1 MDRQLLLRELRLLD
15 FRCFHERQTARLAPL
30 TFLVGDNSTG
40 KTSFLAAIR
49 ALCEVAAERIEPDF
63 RKPPYDLGGFPGI
76 AHSRGG
82 RGGRANSFEI
92 GLTGDVARQQLK
104 FDVEF
109 VSQADV
115 PTPAEMSWKMNDVW
129 IKAVLKETRF
139 IVDFGSE
146 DGSWRFTTTEL
157 AYGDRWFIF
166 PVFFYQVLSGIGD
179 DDESWGTF
187 EKLSGSLN
195 KPGKESAKKFSH
207 LLDHFRQMFWKG
219 QPFAGAPIRSS
230 PRRTYDPTRPSR
242 DPEGAY
248 VPTYLA
254 SMSYREKG
262 KWNRLKK
269 MMEAFGQDAGLF
281 DEIGVRPLGNTA
293 GGPFQMQIRKFG
305 TRNKG
310 PKRNLI
316 DVGYGVSQTLPV
328 VAELFRPDGPPVF
341 LFQQPEVHLHPRAQ
355 AALGG
360 LFCET
365 AARGRQLIVETH
377 SEYIIDRVR
386 MDVRDGKANL
396 KPADVSILFF
406 ERSNLD
412 VRIHSLRYDERGN
425 VLNAPDSYGQ
435 FFMDEMRRSVGL

>member
-1 MDRQLLLRELRLLD
+1 MDRRLLLRELRLSD

-30 TFLVGDNSTG
+30 TFLVGENSTG

-49 ALCEVAAERIEPDF
+49 ALSEVAAEGIEPDF

-92 GLTGDVARQQLK
+92 GLSEGAARQQLK
-104 FDVEF
+104 FGVEF

-115 PTPAEMSWKMNDVW
+115 PTPAAMSWKMNDVW
-129 IKAVLKETRF
+129 IKAVLKESKF
-139 IVDFGSE
+139 IVDFGSD

-157 AYGDRWFIF
+157 AYENRWSSF
-166 PVFFYQVLSGIGD
+166 PLFFSRALSGIGD
-179 DDESWGTF
+179 DDEARGAF
-187 EKLSGSLN
+187 EKLSGSSN
-195 KPGKESAKKFSH
+195 KPEKESTKKFSH
-207 LLDHFRQMFWKG
+207 LLDQFRERFRAG
-219 QPFAGAPIRSS
+219 QPFAGAPIRSI
-230 PRRTYDPTRPSR
+230 PLRTYDPTRPLR

-254 SMSYREKG
+254 NMSYREKR
-262 KWNRLKK
+262 KWNRIKK
-269 MMEAFGQDAGLF
+269 VMEAFGQDAGLF

-310 PKRNLI
+310 PMRNLI

-328 VAELFRPDGPPVF
+328 VAELFRPDGPSVF

-365 AARGRQLIVETH
+365 AASGRQLIVETH
-377 SEYIIDRVR
+377 SEYIVDRVR
-386 MDVRDGKANL
+386 MDVRDGRADL

-406 ERSNLD
+406 ERSNFD
-412 VRIHSLRYDERGN
+412 VRIHSLGYDERGN
-425 VLNAPDSYGQ
+425 VLNAPGSYGQ

>member
-1 MDRQLLLRELRLLD
+1 MDQRLLLRELRLSD

-30 TFLVGDNSTG
+30 TFLVGENSTG

-49 ALCEVAAERIEPDF
+49 ALSEVAAEGIEPDF

-92 GLTGDVARQQLK
+92 GLSEGAARQQLK
-104 FDVEF
+104 FDMEF
-109 VSQADV
+109 VSEANV
-115 PTPAEMSWKMNDVW
+115 PTPAAMSWKMNDVW
-129 IKAVLKETRF
+129 IKAVLKESKF
-139 IVDFGSE
+139 IVDFGSD
-146 DGSWRFTTTEL
+146 DGSWHFTTMEL
-157 AYGDRWFIF
+157 AYENRWSSF
-166 PVFFYQVLSGIGD
+166 PLFFSRALSGIGD
-179 DDESWGTF
+179 DDEARGAF
-187 EKLSGSLN
+187 EKLSGSSN
-195 KPGKESAKKFSH
+195 KPEKESIKKFSH
-207 LLDHFRQMFWKG
+207 LLDQFRERFRAG

-230 PRRTYDPTRPSR
+230 PLRTYDPTRPSR

-262 KWNRLKK
+262 KWNRIKK
-269 MMEAFGQDAGLF
+269 MLEAFGQDAGLF

-365 AARGRQLIVETH
+365 VARGRQLIVETH

-386 MDVRDGKANL
+386 MDVRDGRADL

>member
-1 MDRQLLLRELRLLD
+1 MDQRHLLRELRLLE
-15 FRCFHERQTARLAPL
+15 FRCFHARQTARLAPL

-49 ALCEVAAERIEPDF
+49 ALFEVAAEGIEPDF

-92 GLTGDVARQQLK
+92 GLSGGAPRQQLK

-115 PTPAEMSWKMNDVW
+115 PTPAAMSWKMDDVW
-129 IKAVLKETRF
+129 IKAVLKETKF
-139 IVDFGSE
+139 IVDFGSKN
-146 DGSWRFTTTEL
+146 GSWRFTTSEV
-157 AYGDRWFIF
+157 AFENRWLFFPYIF
-166 PVFFYQVLSGIGD
+166 AQVIRGFV
-179 DDESWGTF
+179 DDEESRGTF
-187 EKLSGSLN
+187 EKLSGPLN
-195 KPGKESAKKFSH
+195 KPEKEDAKKQSD
-207 LLDHFRQMFWKG
+207 LLGHFRQMFWTSR
-219 QPFAGAPIRSS
+219 PFAGAPIRSS
-230 PRRTYDPTRPSR
+230 PRRTYDPTRPLR

-269 MMEAFGQDAGLF
+269 KLEAFGQDSGLF

-293 GGPFQMQIRKFG
+293 GGPFQVQIRKFG
-305 TRNKG
+305 TINKG

-328 VAELFRPDGPPVF
+328 VAELFRPDGPSVF

-365 AARGRQLIVETH
+365 ASSGRQLIIETH
-377 SEYIIDRVR
+377 SEYIMDRVR
-386 MDVRDGKANL
+386 MDVRDRKANL

-412 VRIHSLRYDERGN
+412 VQIHSLRYDEQGN
-425 VLNAPDSYGQ
+425 ILNAPDSYGQ